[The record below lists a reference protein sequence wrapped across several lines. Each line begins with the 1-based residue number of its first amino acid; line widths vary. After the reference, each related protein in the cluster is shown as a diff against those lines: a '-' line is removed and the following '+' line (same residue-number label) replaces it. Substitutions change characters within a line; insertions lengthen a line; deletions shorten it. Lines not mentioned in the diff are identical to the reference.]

1 MTGTVTEINQVR
13 GMVAVATEEDFTII
27 ELTEE
32 GIEEG
37 DQLSWSESHPQGSGT
52 VKNLT
57 QGRTVNVYFQNH
69 WVSREQLRQQ
79 LLY

>member
-1 MTGTVTEINQVR
+1 MTGTVTEINQNR
-13 GMVAVATEEDFTII
+13 GMVAVQTEENFTIL

-32 GIEEG
+32 GIDVG
-37 DQLSWSESHPQGSGT
+37 DRLSWTAIHPLGSET
-52 VKNLT
+52 IRNLT